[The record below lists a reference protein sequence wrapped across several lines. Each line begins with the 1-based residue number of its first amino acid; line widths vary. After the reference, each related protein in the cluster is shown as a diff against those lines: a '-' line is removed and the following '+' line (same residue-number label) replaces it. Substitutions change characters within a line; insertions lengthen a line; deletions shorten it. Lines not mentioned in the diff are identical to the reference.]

1 MMLKKRLII
10 ITLMIGALAL
20 PSKFY
25 AMDPLGDTGMFVNN
39 TAMAPN
45 VLIILDN
52 SADMGKYVCDVG
64 TYSPTGD
71 YCSTASCNNTCDY
84 VNDYVYYRPT
94 LSSKWQLLTNSLSN
108 LQSSCGPQVVQA
120 LTTIGYY
127 NPWDDNVT
135 SIYGEHTICLGT
147 HLITHCRLEC
157 DYWQCMCGYRMVA
170 TGRYLNFKACNPNAG
185 KNCITRLD
193 YAKNRISQIVNDIG
207 IDKTVTNPTVA
218 SNQRLRVGLMQF
230 STVRF
235 HQTCSWF
242 TCNYVTDTSCYKAQ
256 NGVVVGGQQ
265 CERNYLG
272 ARIEAWVGMTYTNQP
287 NCKDPSAYDDLQ
299 RVLSEDTN
307 FRLETSISKGIPMA
321 EALAEAGLYFAGQYS
336 WSHRQNISG
345 YINRVYTTPS
355 YVEAAGTTAV
365 NNYLGQIFSDMTN
378 RKYKSPINWR
388 CQKNYIILITAGNPF
403 QITDNGVFKAYK
415 AWNGNDWTCTNS
427 ACDYVQDIASY
438 NLFTGNQWR
447 PDGHVGFMDV
457 WTSGAQ
463 QCLPIKTGGVM
474 GDAGDV
480 AAFLY
485 NNDIRGT
492 EADGGVACSRGD
504 KTTYFNSPDYPK
516 QNVITYV
523 MGFSDANSAGKT
535 LMSKIARNGGTG
547 DYYSITNSVDFDAA
561 LTEILSTIMK
571 NSAEYVSPVVPVSKL
586 NGIYA
591 GDNIYLG
598 QFKTASGVPWIGN
611 LKKYKLDTVG
621 NLLQAG
627 STAVNPIYATCCYRN
642 PLTGEDVCSYSSSDV
657 SCSDAQGNVY
667 SNMIKD
673 SARSYWSSSADG
685 NDIERGGAGE
695 FVNTQATNSQRVVK
709 TLLNYTSGQSLI
721 NITDSS
727 VTNDMLGVSTD
738 AERYSLLSFVTGNTI
753 GGVKDTTRTSF
764 LGDIIHSKPAIMEVN
779 GNYVIFVGDN
789 SGQLHCFYDNDS
801 TNTISELYS
810 FIPGEYLSKLR
821 EIRDD
826 KYPLYFVDGSPK
838 IYDVGTER
846 FLTFGFRR
854 GGANYV
860 TLKIGNVNA
869 DGTYNGS
876 GDCSYSNPKYMW
888 MFPSNASYNSDIGQS
903 WTEPIYC
910 KIWSNGVSKPVLLVG
925 GGYDSM
931 AEDANDPS
939 QPNSA
944 TKTVTKGRGIYAISA
959 IDGSVVM
966 SIIND
971 ASFPITGSIVD
982 LIAFDRTG
990 DGNVDTIYAGD
1001 TYGNIYNF
1009 WKWTYDTSTKV
1020 ISDDSGNNDWQ
1031 KRWIFYGRNTSGYG
1045 KGMILK
1051 FFSAPDA
1058 VLVSNSGSYTCT
1070 ATGSN
1075 VTKYA
1080 PIDYIFMGTGDRE
1093 HPKAAEAVSG
1103 TQTYDRIFGMRYL
1116 YYDYNDC
1123 SNAATYPRYDKNFT
1137 RVTNG
1142 YSSAATYFTFAY
1154 TSSLNWFIELMDW
1167 NGDGVIEYG
1176 EKAISQPI
1184 VFDGIMYFTTY
1195 IPPKNIYDK
1204 PCTFS
1209 CNGHCDDPWC
1219 TQDKCKPSELGKT
1232 LVYAVDYR
1240 NGNPVYSYDTQVLHI
1255 ANRYGTAENPFIKK
1269 DRVVATGVGMSSQP
1283 TLIATKEGPILLVAT
1298 SKGIIRV
1305 RLNDIKKWTR
1315 GTKTFWMYH

>member
-1 MMLKKRLII
+1 MAIP
-10 ITLMIGALAL
+10 A
-20 PSKFY
+20 KFY
-25 AMDPLGDTGMFVNN
+25 AMEPLGDMGMFVNN
-39 TAMAPN
+39 TAMVPN

-64 TYSPTGD
+64 TYDPAGN
-71 YCSTASCNNTCDY
+71 YCSTSSCNNTCDY

-127 NPWDDNVT
+127 NPWDDKVT
-135 SIYGEHTICLGT
+135 SIYGDHTICLGT

-415 AWNGNDWTCTNS
+415 AWNGSDWTCTNS
-427 ACDYVQDIASY
+427 QCDYVQDIASY

-523 MGFSDANSAGKT
+523 MGFSDADPDGKT

-571 NSAEYVSPVVPVSKL
+571 NSAEYVSPVVPVSRT

-591 GDNIYLG
+591 GDSIYLG

-627 STAVNPIYATCCYRN
+627 STEGNPIYATCCYRN
-642 PLTGEDVCSYSSSDV
+642 PLTGSQVCNYTSSDV

-667 SNMIKD
+667 SDMIKD

-727 VTNDMLGVSTD
+727 ITNDMLGVSTD
-738 AERYSLLSFVTGNTI
+738 AERYSLLSFVTGNAVN
-753 GGVKDTTRTSF
+753 GVRDTSRTSF
-764 LGDIIHSKPAIMEVN
+764 LGNITHSKPAVMED
-779 GNYVIFVGDN
+779 GNNNVIFVGDN
-789 SGQLHCFYDNDS
+789 AGQLHCFVDNTV
-801 TNTISELYS
+801 TNTLSEPFS
-810 FIPGEYLSKLR
+810 FIPGQYLSKLK
-821 EIRDD
+821 ETRDD
-826 KYPLYFVDGSPK
+826 KYPLYFIDGSPK

-846 FLTFGFRR
+846 FLTFGLRR
-854 GGANYV
+854 GGANYM
-860 TLKIGNVNA
+860 TFKIGNVNA

-876 GDCSYSNPKYMW
+876 TANYANPTFKW
-888 MFPSNASYNSDIGQS
+888 MFPTDASWNNDIGQS
-903 WTEPIYC
+903 WTEPIPC
-910 KIWSNGVSKPVLLVG
+910 NIWSNGVSKQVLLIG
-925 GGYDSM
+925 GGYDAR

-939 QPNSA
+939 QPNNATSA
-944 TKTVTKGRGIYAISA
+944 VTKGRGIYALDVN
-959 IDGSVVM
+959 DGTVVM
-966 SIIND
+966 SIFND
-971 ASFPITGSIVD
+971 EAFSIKGSIVD
-982 LIAFDRTG
+982 LLPYDRNG

-1001 TYGNIYNF
+1001 TNGNIYCF
-1009 WKWTYDTSTKV
+1009 WKWTYDVTSKTITEDTSSNV
-1020 ISDDSGNNDWQ
+1020 WQ
-1031 KRWIFYGRNTSGYG
+1031 KRWIFDGRNTGSYG
-1045 KGMILK
+1045 NGMILK
-1051 FFSAPDA
+1051 FFSAPDT
-1058 VLVSNSGSYTCT
+1058 VMVSNAGSYTCGKD
-1070 ATGSN
+1070 AN
-1075 VTKYA
+1075 NANITKYA
-1080 PIDYIFMGTGDRE
+1080 PIDYVFMGTGDRE
-1093 HPKAAEAVSG
+1093 HPKAAQAVSG
-1103 TQTYDRIFGMRYL
+1103 TQTYDRVYGIRYI
-1116 YYDYNDC
+1116 YYDYDDC
-1123 SNAATYPRYDKNFT
+1123 TIAPTYPFNDKSKS
-1137 RVTNG
+1137 VLSG
-1142 YSSAATYFTFAY
+1142 SSANIFTDATKPTSATYFTTAY
-1154 TSSLNWFIELMDW
+1154 TSSLNWYIVLKDW
-1167 NGDGVIEYG
+1167 NDDGIIEYG

-1195 IPPKNIYDK
+1195 IPPDNVYDK

-1255 ANRYGTAENPFIKK
+1255 ANRYGTAENKFIKK

-1298 SKGIIRV
+1298 TKGVLRV
-1305 RLNDIKKWTR
+1305 NLNDIKKMTR
-1315 GTKTFWMYH
+1315 GTKIYWMVN